1 MRAQSSPAIHSS
13 IDVDTAPDSFSL
25 PTSAVKQRA
34 GRGDRQALIDAATEL
49 FSRQGFKATTL
60 EEIAAAAGCSRSA
73 IRREFGGKAGLLES
87 IFVYKSLGKS
97 AIPGFRGASQH
108 NTLRQDICQLVEWE
122 AGRMRGHKDFLDCT
136 LSQDSA
142 DPVVTRIAAN
152 VSFSSAEVIGERL
165 RRHPNLNDEERQF
178 LLYAIQA
185 VGFALGFVQPDLA
198 DPARTRSRI
207 KKLAGTLADSIERHD
222 ALPGGPQPLLQ
233 SLLPV

>member
-1 MRAQSSPAIHSS
+1 MRAQSSPAIHPS
-13 IDVDTAPDSFSL
+13 IDTDTAPDSFSL
-25 PTSAVKQRA
+25 PSPALKQRA
-34 GRGDRQALIDAATEL
+34 DGGDRQALIDAATEL
-49 FSRQGFKATTL
+49 FSRLGFKATTL
-60 EEIAAAAGCSRSA
+60 EDIAAAAGCSRSA

-87 IFVYKSLGKS
+87 IVYASSGPNAS
-97 AIPGFRGASQH
+97 PCFRGASQH

-142 DPVVTRIAAN
+142 DPAVTRIAAQ
-152 VSFSSAEVIGERL
+152 VSFASAEVIGERL

-207 KKLAGTLADSIERHD
+207 KKLASTLADSIERHD
-222 ALPGGPQPLLQ
+222 ALPGSPQPLLQ